1 VAEPPGEL
9 GGAELPL
16 ETFKLPLETF
26 KLPLG
31 IFKLPI
37 GTFELPYKTEK
48 DVLSQFYWY
57 LAIDE

>member
-1 VAEPPGEL
+1 MLLLVAEPPGEL
-9 GGAELPL
+9 GGAE
-16 ETFKLPLETF
+16 LPLETF

>member
-9 GGAELPL
+9 GGAE
-16 ETFKLPLETF
+16 LPLETF